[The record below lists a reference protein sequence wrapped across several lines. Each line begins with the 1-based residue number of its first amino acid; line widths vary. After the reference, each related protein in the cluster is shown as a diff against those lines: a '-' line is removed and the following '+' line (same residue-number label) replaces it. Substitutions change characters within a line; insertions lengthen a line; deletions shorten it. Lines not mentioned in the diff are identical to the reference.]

1 MVYNRLVDDLPVWQ
15 LMGAY
20 SLDVKE
26 TGTDN
31 FGVLLK
37 LPDSNNLTFK
47 TYKNN
52 SFFLAQPILTMHGI
66 IS

>member
-1 MVYNRLVDDLPVWQ
+1 MPSWDDLHSVWQ

-31 FGVLLK
+31 FGALSE
-37 LPDSNNLTFK
+37 LPRANDLTFK
-47 TYKNN
+47 T
-52 SFFLAQPILTMHGI
+52 MDGV